1 MCNQNKYVISF
12 YFLAVFRDLKVSA
25 LPPGRRRPPRCKA
38 GGCLGCSSYPGD
50 RRRAARSN
58 QPGPQTH
65 ATTKKRSQSDRQTDS
80 MCLCAHPEA
89 YRCDQILRNFTDK
102 SFSAVGLF
110 FGFLVRD
117 TLTKLWKLV
126 DLKGGDGLVFNEP
139 IGAVSPRTAR
149 LTFRSPTICFCLLA
163 LEAGSCSLTSGT
175 KL

>member
-1 MCNQNKYVISF
+1 MYHKSVASF
-12 YFLAVFRDLKVSA
+12 YFPAVFCDLKVRA

-58 QPGPQTH
+58 QSGPQTH
-65 ATTKKRSQSDRQTDS
+65 AATKQTSQYHRQTHITS
-80 MCLCAHPEA
+80 LCAHTEG
-89 YRCDQILRNFTDK
+89 YRCDQMLRNITDR

-126 DLKGGDGLVFNEP
+126 DLKEETVWFLMSPPAPFHQERLV
-139 IGAVSPRTAR
+139 
-149 LTFRSPTICFCLLA
+149 
-163 LEAGSCSLTSGT
+163 
-175 KL
+175 